1 MAAPNILSATS
12 IYGKTVGCELNTT
25 ITQGILTC
33 ASNKVLKIVSIIA
46 ANIDGAS
53 GADVTVVFQ
62 DDSKTGNLGVN
73 TIANTVNVPADAS
86 IIIVGKDAPIYLEES
101 DEIRAGASANGDIML
116 TVAYEEL
123 DDA

>member
-1 MAAPNILSATS
+1 MAAPYILSATS

-46 ANIDGAS
+46 ANIDGGA

>member
-46 ANIDGAS
+46 ANIDGGA

>member
-46 ANIDGAS
+46 ANIDGGA

-73 TIANTVNVPADAS
+73 TIANTVNAPADAS